1 MLASVQSMGLTGIQ
15 GYPVTVEAYCVD
27 GMPMFEIVGLPD
39 AAVKESRE
47 RVRAAMSACR
57 MQFPVARLTL
67 NLAPADVRKEGP
79 AYDLPIALAILSA
92 MGRLPGEAMEG
103 MAAVGELSLS
113 GSVMGVRG
121 ALSMAIAAKENGLRA
136 IMLPASNA
144 AEAACIEGLDI
155 LPVAHLSD
163 AIAHL
168 SGRKKI
174 EPLRARPYAELLGE
188 RRMVCD
194 FADVR
199 GQKGAKRALEIAA
212 AGGHNVLMI
221 GPPGS
226 GKTMMA
232 RCLPG
237 ILPDMTL
244 EEALE
249 VTRIHSAAGTLA
261 ADAGL
266 MAERPFR
273 APHHTVSAVALVG
286 GGTKARPGE
295 ISLAHNGVLFLDELP
310 EFDRRVLEALRQPLE
325 NGDIVISRASGSVS
339 YPCRVMLV
347 AAMNPCPC
355 GNFGSPV
362 KKCTC
367 TPQKVTAYLN
377 RISEP
382 LLDRI
387 DLQVEVKPVEYADL
401 SRRAPQESSAAIAE
415 RVQKAVEIQKKRF
428 AGTDIRSNSGI
439 TSDIIGEVC
448 RLTPD
453 AEEML
458 KSAFEKLG
466 LSARAYDRILKVAR
480 TCADLAGSED
490 IGKSHIAQA
499 ISFRSLDRKYWNR

>member
-1 MLASVQSMGLTGIQ
+1 MFSEIKSAGLFGLNAFM
-15 GYPVTVEAYCVD
+15 VTVQASIAPGQPSFDIV
-27 GMPMFEIVGLPD
+27 GMPDI
-39 AAVKESRE
+39 AVQESKARI
-47 RVRAAMSACR
+47 RA
-57 MQFPVARLTL
+57 VLGHLELKLLNGKVTV
-67 NLAPADVRKEGP
+67 NLAPASVRKIGSMF
-79 AYDLPIALAILSA
+79 DLPIITALMKLGGLITADLSDS
-92 MGRLPGEAMEG
+92 
-103 MAAVGELSLS
+103 VFIGELSLD
-113 GSVMGVRG
+113 GKLAPVNG
-121 ALSMAIAAKENGLRA
+121 ALSMVLTAAQNGAKRVFLPKANAKEASVADGIEVYGVEHVAQIMEFLRHGTGLSPEEKYVPKRR
-136 IMLPASNA
+136 
-144 AEAACIEGLDI
+144 EG
-155 LPVAHLSD
+155 AHL
-163 AIAHL
+163 L
-168 SGRKKI
+168 
-174 EPLRARPYAELLGE
+174 
-188 RRMVCD
+188 D
-194 FADVR
+194 FADVM
-199 GQKGAKRALEIAA
+199 GQSQAKAAIEVAA
-212 AGGHNVLMI
+212 AGSHNLLML

-226 GKTMMA
+226 GKSMLA
-232 RCLPG
+232 KRIPS
-237 ILPDMTL
+237 ILPEITFAESIETTQIYSVAGEINPAEPL
-244 EEALE
+244 
-249 VTRIHSAAGTLA
+249 VT
-261 ADAGL
+261 
-266 MAERPFR
+266 ERPFR
-273 APHHTVSAVALVG
+273 AVSHTASAVGLVG
-286 GGTKARPGE
+286 GGSIPRPGE
-295 ISLAHNGVLFLDELP
+295 ISLANNGVLFLDELP

>member
-1 MLASVQSMGLTGIQ
+1 MFSEIKSAGLFGLNAFM
-15 GYPVTVEAYCVD
+15 VTVQASIAPGQPSFDIV
-27 GMPMFEIVGLPD
+27 GMPDI
-39 AAVKESRE
+39 AVQESKARI
-47 RVRAAMSACR
+47 RA
-57 MQFPVARLTL
+57 VLGHLELKLLNGKVTV
-67 NLAPADVRKEGP
+67 NLAPASVRKIGSMF
-79 AYDLPIALAILSA
+79 DLPIITALMKLGGLITADLSDS
-92 MGRLPGEAMEG
+92 
-103 MAAVGELSLS
+103 VFIGELSLD
-113 GSVMGVRG
+113 GKLAPVNG
-121 ALSMAIAAKENGLRA
+121 ALSMVLTAAQNGAKRVFLPKANAKEASVADGIEVYGVEHVAQIMEFLRHGTGLSPEEKYVPKRR
-136 IMLPASNA
+136 
-144 AEAACIEGLDI
+144 EG
-155 LPVAHLSD
+155 AHL
-163 AIAHL
+163 L
-168 SGRKKI
+168 
-174 EPLRARPYAELLGE
+174 
-188 RRMVCD
+188 D
-194 FADVR
+194 FADVM
-199 GQKGAKRALEIAA
+199 GQSQAKAAIEVAA
-212 AGGHNVLMI
+212 AGSHNLLML

-226 GKTMMA
+226 GKSMLA
-232 RCLPG
+232 KRIPS
-237 ILPDMTL
+237 ILPEITFAESIETTQIYSVAGEINPAEPL
-244 EEALE
+244 
-249 VTRIHSAAGTLA
+249 VT
-261 ADAGL
+261 
-266 MAERPFR
+266 ERPFR
-273 APHHTVSAVALVG
+273 AVSHTASAVGLVG
-286 GGTKARPGE
+286 GGSIP
-295 ISLAHNGVLFLDELP
+295 
-310 EFDRRVLEALRQPLE
+310 RRVLEALRQPLE